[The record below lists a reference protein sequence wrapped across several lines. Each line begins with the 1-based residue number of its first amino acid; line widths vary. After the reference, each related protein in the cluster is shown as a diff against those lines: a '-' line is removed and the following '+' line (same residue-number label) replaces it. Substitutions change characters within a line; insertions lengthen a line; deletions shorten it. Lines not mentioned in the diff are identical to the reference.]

1 MEEQRVQ
8 KINIDKRNEYYSF
21 LKYLCKVSK
30 NLYNQ
35 ALFIQRQHFIDSGYY
50 ENHNDLDKLA
60 KIKGSPLYKNYHIL
74 PAQVAQQTLKVLD
87 KNWKSFFESIKAY
100 KKNPNKFTGRPKM
113 PKYKDSDSYFNLYIT
128 EQSLHFENNILRISN
143 LSGFIKNIYIKC
155 NLLKIDNIKKI
166 NQLRILPRN
175 NKLVLEIIYTKIIN
189 ETKFNGKQSVG
200 IDLGIDNLLTI
211 TGDVKPI
218 IVSGKKIKSI
228 NHHYNKLQAR
238 YKSELQKK
246 NKKYWSNRLQKITDK
261 RKNKIEDAF
270 HKISRWLITFCL
282 ENGISNI
289 VIGKNTNWKQNSK
302 MNKTNNQNFIQI
314 PFTIL
319 ENMIDYKAREVGLN
333 VIWQEESYTS
343 KASYFNNDKIPKF
356 KKDDTTKHQFS
367 GKRIKRGLY
376 RTKEGKFVN
385 ADVNGSLNILRK
397 SNVTVMSKLGPAD
410 IGFVFSPIK
419 INIF

>member
-1 MEEQRVQ
+1 M
-8 KINIDKRNEYYSF
+8 
-21 LKYLCKVSK
+21 
-30 NLYNQ
+30 
-35 ALFIQRQHFIDSGYY
+35 
-50 ENHNDLDKLA
+50 
-60 KIKGSPLYKNYHIL
+60 
-74 PAQVAQQTLKVLD
+74 
-87 KNWKSFFESIKAY
+87 
-100 KKNPNKFTGRPKM
+100 
-113 PKYKDSDSYFNLYIT
+113 
-128 EQSLHFENNILRISN
+128 
-143 LSGFIKNIYIKC
+143 
-155 NLLKIDNIKKI
+155 
-166 NQLRILPRN
+166 
-175 NKLVLEIIYTKIIN
+175 
-189 ETKFNGKQSVG
+189 
-200 IDLGIDNLLTI
+200 TI